1 MSPHPGTPLPGCR
14 CDVAGAAAACARCD
28 AALILSAVLDGF
40 ALIGAVRDEHGEV
53 IDFDLLQLK
62 APSSAGPAQRDAY
75 AAAVEQRL
83 SVLSAMPALASN
95 GLFADMVTVL
105 LRGPSAGRGGTL
117 WRDAVPHRDITGAE
131 CYLEVSISKIDDER
145 VAVAWRD
152 ATTTVTAQ
160 KELWESLEQLCER
173 EALHRTVL
181 DTLDEAVILRLTG
194 GSVAMVNY
202 AAQALFDVSGARD
215 EMAECLRA
223 LRFEHPD
230 GTRVDAH
237 EHPFTR
243 PVAGGTP
250 QIGAVYRVRRDDGS
264 LRWVSTTVIP
274 LHAEPGGPVTGLVIT
289 CADISLE
296 RLLAVERDRHDAEIR
311 RMNAKLRQA
320 QAVRDQMVAVA
331 SHELRT
337 PLTAILGYT
346 SLLLEAEQAPEATAE
361 VEDSDESSFRHSSL
375 SRISAAARRL
385 ERLVDDLLVLSS
397 LDAGGLRLDLADVAV
412 DALVRD
418 TVESFPRSTEI
429 VVDVPLGLTMRAD
442 GGRLTQIVSNLL
454 TNAFKYGEPPVS
466 VRADLVG
473 SWIDLRV
480 SDSGPGVPAGSE
492 AAIFGQFEQ
501 VSPRS
506 DGVGLG
512 LWIVRALA
520 EAHGGT
526 AFYER
531 GTPTGACFVIRL
543 PVGGPAGTAA
553 VRLPFALASVLSN
566 TALSNTAPSN
576 TAGLLA

>member
-1 MSPHPGTPLPGCR
+1 MSPQPGTPLPDCR
-14 CDVAGAAAACARCD
+14 CGTGGAAAACTTCD

-40 ALIGAVRDEHGEV
+40 ALLGAVRDEHGDV
-53 IDFDLLQLK
+53 VDFDLLQLK
-62 APSSAGPAQRDAY
+62 APSTAGPAQRDAY
-75 AAAVEQRL
+75 AAAVEQRQ

-95 GLFADMVTVL
+95 GLFADMVAVL
-105 LRGPSAGRGGTL
+105 LRDPSSGRGGTL
-117 WRDAVPHRDITGAE
+117 LRDAVPHTDITGAE

-145 VAVAWRD
+145 VAIAWRD
-152 ATTTVTAQ
+152 ATATVSAQ

-173 EALHRTVL
+173 ETLHRTVL
-181 DTLDEAVILRLTG
+181 DTLDEAVVLRLTG

-202 AAQALFDVSGARD
+202 AAQALFDVSGPRN
-215 EMAECLRA
+215 EMAEHLRT

-230 GTRVDAH
+230 GTRLDAH

-243 PVAGGTP
+243 PVADGTP

-274 LHAEPGGPVTGLVIT
+274 LHAEPGGPATGLVVT

-320 QAVRDQMVAVA
+320 QAIRDQMVAVA

-337 PLTAILGYT
+337 PLTAIVGYT
-346 SLLLEAEQAPEATAE
+346 SLLLEAEEETHGTAE
-361 VEDSDESSFRHSSL
+361 VEDGNDASFRHSSL

-397 LDAGGLRLDLADVAV
+397 LDAGGLRLDLADVAL

-418 TVESFPRSTEI
+418 AVETFPRAGEI
-429 VVDVPLGLTMRAD
+429 GVDVPPDLTMRAD
-442 GGRLTQIVSNLL
+442 GGRLTQILGNLL

-480 SDSGPGVPAGSE
+480 SDSGAGVPAGSE
-492 AAIFGQFEQ
+492 ATIFGQFEQ

-531 GTPTGACFVIRL
+531 ATPTGACFVIRL
-543 PVGGPAGTAA
+543 PVGGPAATAS
-553 VRLPFALASVLSN
+553 VRLPSALASVLSS
-566 TALSNTAPSN
+566 TAELGA
-576 TAGLLA
+576 